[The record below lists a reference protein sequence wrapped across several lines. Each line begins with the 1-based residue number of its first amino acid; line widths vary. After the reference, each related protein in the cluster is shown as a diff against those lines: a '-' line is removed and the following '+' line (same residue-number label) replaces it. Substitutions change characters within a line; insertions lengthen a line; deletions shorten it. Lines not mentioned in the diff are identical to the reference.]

1 MAVTE
6 EMLSGRSE
14 IDRRVF
20 PRCFRGD
27 TGPKASGGP
36 RFDALGAGRWIRRPL
51 FASRDERSVPESG
64 FLRYAARILAVHGQ
78 SAATLVV
85 AKPARAGRGVK
96 KRAVQLMPTV

>member
-36 RFDALGAGRWIRRPL
+36 RFDALGAGFEGHYSPRGTSGPFRKAGSLGMQRGYWPCTGNRPQH
-51 FASRDERSVPESG
+51 SWWRNPR
-64 FLRYAARILAVHGQ
+64 GQ
-78 SAATLVV
+78 DAE
-85 AKPARAGRGVK
+85 
-96 KRAVQLMPTV
+96 

>member
-36 RFDALGAGRWIRRPL
+36 RFDALGAGRWALDSKATIRLEGR
-51 FASRDERSVPESG
+51 
-64 FLRYAARILAVHGQ
+64 AVHSG
-78 SAATLVV
+78 
-85 AKPARAGRGVK
+85 
-96 KRAVQLMPTV
+96 KRVP